1 LTHTGISKEN
11 INVATSRRPQTAAEA
26 AVEIEIPDPPTEI
39 RLDPEFDPALSQ
51 VTRPSDLGFGKAR
64 EIEVEPLQELP
75 QQVVNGFMDIRMAET
90 IEEFTYGNP
99 HYMVRLEQGKRYR
112 VPAHIGQYLIS
123 IGKVYQR
130 A

>member
-1 LTHTGISKEN
+1 M
-11 INVATSRRPQTAAEA
+11 ATTRKPQPATQP
-26 AVEIEIPDPPTEI
+26 I
-39 RLDPEFDPALSQ
+39 DPEFDPNLSE

-75 QQVVNGFMDIRMAET
+75 PQISDDGWMEVRMMET

-99 HYMVRLEQGKRYR
+99 HFMAKLEEGKRYR
-112 VPAHIGQYLIS
+112 VPVHIGQYLIGL
-123 IGKVYQR
+123 GKVYQR